1 MRQYPHTRSQ
11 APGSRTPW
19 LLRLVALLAL
29 LVATATPASPPAA
42 LVEAAEG
49 GDVDAQVRL
58 GERLYHGEGKNHDA
72 AGAFTW
78 LRRAAEQGSTSAQR
92 GLVVLYYNGEG
103 TPQNLV
109 EALKWALVASGQGDP
124 EATRHRDY
132 LRDRLA
138 PFQVREAERLA
149 AAWAPR
155 PETGTAR

>member
-1 MRQYPHTRSQ
+1 MRQYLRTRGQ
-11 APGSRTPW
+11 APDSWTPW

-29 LVATATPASPPAA
+29 LVATATPASPPTA
-42 LVEAAEG
+42 LIEAAKG
-49 GDVDAQVRL
+49 GDADAQARL
-58 GERLYHGEGKNHDA
+58 GERLYHGEGKDRDVT
-72 AGAFTW
+72 GAFTW
-78 LRRAAEQGSTSAQR
+78 LRRAAEQGSPSAQR

-109 EALKWALVASGQGDP
+109 EALKWALIASDQGDA
-124 EATRHRDY
+124 ETTRHRDY